1 MGAALTQ
8 RPDALRVRAVAQLAA
23 EPAITRT
30 MEWFGTEKKWITE
43 RHLELCRIPAATF
56 REQKRAEWMVGQFR
70 TLGWDARLDKA
81 GNVVAYPQAVRDG
94 QPVVALTAHLDTV
107 LEPRNAEEIRLG
119 PDGGL
124 QGPGVA
130 DNGPGLSALLAVA
143 RAIRDN
149 PMLAGAALPLVL
161 IANVG
166 EEGEGNL
173 SGMRYLCRPTGL
185 VSRISSFV
193 VLDGPSVDHIT
204 NRALASRRFELTLQ
218 GPGGHSWSDYG
229 VGNPVHALS
238 RAIAMFAETPYS
250 NVNGYP
256 RTSFNFGVIEGGT
269 SINSIPSVA
278 RAKVDI
284 RSESGSRIDDMAALL
299 TTAVERA
306 IEVEND
312 RAVGGRV
319 TAKLR
324 EIGSRPGGQVAE
336 DSSILQYV
344 RATDAHLGIRAHL
357 DCASTDANIPLS
369 LGIPAISIGA
379 GGQGGGAHTPGE
391 WFHPERRELGLRR
404 IFLMLCQL
412 MRDLD
417 AAAVCG

>member
-1 MGAALTQ
+1 M
-8 RPDALRVRAVAQLAA
+8 
-23 EPAITRT
+23 
-30 MEWFGTEKKWITE
+30 
-43 RHLELCRIPAATF
+43 
-56 REQKRAEWMVGQFR
+56 
-70 TLGWDARLDKA
+70 
-81 GNVVAYPQAVRDG
+81 
-94 QPVVALTAHLDTV
+94 
-107 LEPRNAEEIRLG
+107 
-119 PDGGL
+119 
-124 QGPGVA
+124 
-130 DNGPGLSALLAVA
+130 
-143 RAIRDN
+143 
-149 PMLAGAALPLVL
+149 
-161 IANVG
+161 
-166 EEGEGNL
+166 
-173 SGMRYLCRPTGL
+173 
-185 VSRISSFV
+185 
-193 VLDGPSVDHIT
+193 
-204 NRALASRRFELTLQ
+204 
-218 GPGGHSWSDYG
+218 
-229 VGNPVHALS
+229 
-238 RAIAMFAETPYS
+238 
-250 NVNGYP
+250 
-256 RTSFNFGVIEGGT
+256 IEGGT

-312 RAVGGRV
+312 RAIGGRV

-404 IFLMLCQL
+404 IFLTVCQL

-417 AAAVCG
+417 PAAVCG